1 VYFKKAFTLAEVL
14 ITLGIIGVVAAL
26 TMPALIA
33 DYQKHALKTQFKKA
47 FSTYS
52 QNLQKTVMID
62 YDGADTKCFYTISNG
77 HNMSGCKEF
86 YDKFAQNMKVIKT
99 CYGNALADGCVPVY
113 QKYRE
118 TSGCSG
124 SSQNNINNL
133 NTAYVLAD
141 GSIMITY
148 GANGYGLF
156 LFDTNGFKGPNK
168 AGHDLFAIDIRQ
180 NSGGGI
186 QFFGNSEHSQGSD
199 SILVCLPNAEI
210 GVHDALFKT
219 LGDIFN

>member
-1 VYFKKAFTLAEVL
+1 LSGILLYFFNLVVLFASNFLAGGGGGAKPLPGFTLAEAL
-14 ITLGIIGVVAAL
+14 ITLGIIGIIAAL

-33 DYQKHALKTQFKKA
+33 D
-47 FSTYS
+47 
-52 QNLQKTVMID
+52 
-62 YDGADTKCFYTISNG
+62 
-77 HNMSGCKEF
+77 
-86 YDKFAQNMKVIKT
+86 
-99 CYGNALADGCVPVY
+99 Y

-186 QFFGNSEHSQGSD
+186 QFFGNSEHSLGSD
-199 SILVCLPNAEI
+199 LILVCLPNAEI